1 MLENTLTLKTYQIII
16 DTNVLVAALCSK
28 QGASFQLLKL
38 LMDGDERLQI
48 NVSTALILEYEAVLK
63 REIHRQGKDIS
74 IIDKF
79 IDDIVS
85 IANRYSIYY
94 LLRPYLKDA
103 DDDFILELAFSS
115 SVDYIVTYNTDN
127 FARAKMFGVDVI
139 TPTKFYKILE
149 KFHD

>member
-1 MLENTLTLKTYQIII
+1 MKTYQIII
-16 DTNVLVAALCSK
+16 DTNVLVAALHSK

-85 IANRYSIYY
+85 IANKYSIYY

>member
-16 DTNVLVAALCSK
+16 DTNVLVAALRSK

-139 TPTKFYKILE
+139 TPIKFYKILE

>member
-1 MLENTLTLKTYQIII
+1 MKTYQIII
-16 DTNVLVAALCSK
+16 DTNVLVAALRSK